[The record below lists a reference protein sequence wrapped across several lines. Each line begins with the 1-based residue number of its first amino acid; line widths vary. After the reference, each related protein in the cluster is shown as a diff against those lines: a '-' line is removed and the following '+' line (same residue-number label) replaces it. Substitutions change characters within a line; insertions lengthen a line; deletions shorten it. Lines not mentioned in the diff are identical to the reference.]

1 MRPFANGCIVE
12 IDSINISWGDG
23 MRCRQKTPGRFDAVN
38 MHGSS
43 RAFNDPTRIWDIL
56 SSFVHLDQ
64 NGNKRMRNILKRQMI
79 LPVDINPLEDVVG
92 VKDTGILYHIRLTM
106 LQKKRLAR
114 RLSRSLH
121 VSVDQSKCWP
131 KSNGRL
137 NMCIPRYKSIIASHS
152 TN

>member
-1 MRPFANGCIVE
+1 MRPFANGCMVE

-43 RAFNDPTRIWDIL
+43 RTLNDPTRIWDIL

-79 LPVDINPLEDVVG
+79 LPVDIDPLEDVVG
-92 VKDTGILYHIRLTM
+92 VNDTGILHYIRLTM
-106 LQKKRLAR
+106 LQKKRSAR
-114 RLSRSLH
+114 FIIISRD
-121 VSVDQSKCWP
+121 VMCKRP
-131 KSNGRL
+131 K
-137 NMCIPRYKSIIASHS
+137 PD
-152 TN
+152 